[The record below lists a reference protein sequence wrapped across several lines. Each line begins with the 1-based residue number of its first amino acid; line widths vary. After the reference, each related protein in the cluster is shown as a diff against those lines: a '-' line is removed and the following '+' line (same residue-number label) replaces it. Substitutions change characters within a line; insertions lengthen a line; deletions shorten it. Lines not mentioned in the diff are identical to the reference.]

1 MMKRLIKQSNEYV
14 PQIGDVVIF
23 KNHPYDKLAYTVK
36 EILPDGSVF
45 MENNQNAYTGI
56 RPSKIKPLL
65 E

>member
-1 MMKRLIKQSNEYV
+1 MKRLIKQSNEYV